1 MNREFT
7 QDFLV
12 EKSETIPEWIEYCIN
27 RYGADIFYK
36 HIDEDWDLISDSVKQ
51 SILKTVES
59 KLKPSKIE
67 TIEDLAK
74 LLDGN
79 EYRDELVNQK
89 GIDVIGLCK
98 QKGWIVVYGAS
109 DDLLEIDGAL
119 SDELG
124 AWGGCVAKFY
134 KKGEFYPE
142 YGEEDTYHK
151 TSEDSFF
158 SIDKNEQN
166 RIKNDNEKC
175 LLIESVWDP
184 NEIDASWQINCKGA
198 PHVSFNVMEDEEVYC
213 EALVID
219 ISKYINN

>member
-1 MNREFT
+1 MNKEFT

-12 EKSETIPEWIEYCIN
+12 EKSETIPEWIEYCTN

-36 HIDEDWDLISDSVKQ
+36 YINEDWDLISDSVKQ

-59 KLKPSKIE
+59 KLKPSKVE

-74 LLDGN
+74 LLDRN
-79 EYRDELVNQK
+79 EYRDELINQI
-89 GIDVIGLCK
+89 GINVIELCK

-142 YGEEDTYHK
+142 YDEEDIYHK
-151 TSEDSFF
+151 ATEDSFF
-158 SIDKNEQN
+158 AIDDKELG
-166 RIKNDNEKC
+166 RIKFAKEDA
-175 LLIESVWDP
+175 LIIESVWEPSEKDV
-184 NEIDASWQINCKGA
+184 SWEINCKGA
-198 PHVSFNVMEDEEVYC
+198 PHVSFNVMEDDEVYC

-219 ISKYINN
+219 ISKFIK